1 MKARV
6 FLFVKLGG
14 KIRLNLPNLGEVLV
28 KIALTAQ
35 DVSKKI
41 DAVESETMQLLK
53 NNQHPLANDM
63 QAAGLNIQSI
73 EINRHDAN
81 L

>member
-1 MKARV
+1 M
-6 FLFVKLGG
+6 
-14 KIRLNLPNLGEVLV
+14 LV

-35 DVSKKI
+35 DVSIKI

-53 NNQHPLANDM
+53 NNQQPLANDI

-81 L
+81 I